1 MYMTLLGP
9 FAYLLYLVFKP
20 SYPPLGE
27 LSVLNVGL
35 DRCGTGGGHLLED
48 VTDAQMLHD
57 GGGSHQVLVGSHA
70 TGMRVS
76 TESTGVISMWSN
88 HQKLGR
94 LPRQSR
100 GLSRP
105 SRSQQHMCASSRACY
120 N

>member
-48 VTDAQMLHD
+48 VTDAQML
-57 GGGSHQVLVGSHA
+57 
-70 TGMRVS
+70 
-76 TESTGVISMWSN
+76 
-88 HQKLGR
+88 
-94 LPRQSR
+94 
-100 GLSRP
+100 
-105 SRSQQHMCASSRACY
+105 
-120 N
+120 